1 MKILITGWSGFIGR
15 ALRARLLETYGAD
28 SLIYLARPAAD
39 ATEAELITGF
49 EAAGSTVITADLRQ
63 PVVSEKP
70 LPRVDL
76 VFHLAANI
84 DTEAPASE
92 MRLNDEGT
100 AHLLDWAGDA
110 LSGARVV
117 YTSSVAVSDRS
128 GPAAGPLNEASPSTP
143 RTPYGVSKLRGEEII
158 RDAAPRRGF
167 TYTIVRLPTVYG
179 PGQKPGGMF
188 DLLAQCAASG
198 ALTARMNWPG
208 RTSVMFIQD
217 VVEALVMLGSNAEA
231 ANQLYCLSSG
241 EDITV
246 GQLASAIG
254 HTIGRPVRPV
264 RLPGW
269 TWGALRRLVWL
280 PPVPQL
286 VPARASVAFWRL
298 TLIVDDGFWFD
309 SRKFLT
315 AYTRRLTP
323 LAEGL
328 VKTFVAPAPVPP
340 KVPPDLAPSE

>member
-1 MKILITGWSGFIGR
+1 MKVLITGWSGFIGR
-15 ALRARLLETYGAD
+15 ALRARLVETYGAG

-39 ATEAELITGF
+39 ANEAALIAGF

-100 AHLLDWAGDA
+100 AHLLEWAGDA
-110 LSGARVV
+110 LAGARVL
-117 YTSSVAVSDRS
+117 YTSSVAVQDRN
-128 GPAAGPLNEASPSTP
+128 GPAGGPLNEASPCTP
-143 RTPYGVSKLRGEEII
+143 RTPYGVSKLRGEDII
-158 RDAAPRRGF
+158 RAAAPRRGF
-167 TYTIVRLPTVYG
+167 TWTIVRLPTVYG
-179 PGQKPGGMF
+179 PGQKSGGMF
-188 DLLAQCAASG
+188 DLLAQYAASG
-198 ALTARMNWPG
+198 ALTARMDWPG

-217 VVEALVMLGSNAEA
+217 VVEALVSLGASAEA
-231 ANQLYCLSSG
+231 ANELYCLSSG
-241 EDITV
+241 EDVTV

-254 HTIGRPVRPV
+254 ATIGRPVRPV
-264 RLPGW
+264 RLPAPVW
-269 TWGALRRLVWL
+269 SVLRHLVWL
-280 PPVPQL
+280 PPIPQL
-286 VPARASVAFWRL
+286 VPARGSVAFWRL

-315 AYTRRLTP
+315 ACKMRITP

-328 VKTFVAPAPVPP
+328 VSTFVV
-340 KVPPDLAPSE
+340 